1 MEVRESDAVDV
12 ITDRLEATLPDG
24 LTRGVIEG
32 TVRGVW
38 DELAPDANCT
48 AFLPLLTERI
58 ARDRLRRYADDLAR
72 TAVYTLGPETMRP
85 VLTQVDPP
93 KSMTSGFYE
102 VSLTMDPPSA
112 TAWAAFTATHLHAHV
127 AFIRDDLVLEAPII
141 EEPVTSG
148 KIALTTQTAQAADQ
162 LAQLAGRPE

>member
-1 MEVRESDAVDV
+1 MELRESDAVDV

-72 TAVYTLGPETMRP
+72 TAVTIPRSPRRP
-85 VLTQVDPP
+85 VRPGQLRN
-93 KSMTSGFYE
+93 
-102 VSLTMDPPSA
+102 
-112 TAWAAFTATHLHAHV
+112 TA
-127 AFIRDDLVLEAPII
+127 
-141 EEPVTSG
+141 
-148 KIALTTQTAQAADQ
+148 
-162 LAQLAGRPE
+162 